1 MTKATL
7 LDLVDG
13 LEGEFLVGDGGVEVS
28 NIVYDSRKGVPGC
41 VFVALP
47 SVQHDGHDFIG
58 DAYSR
63 GVRAFVVERWAADA
77 PQGNDLTVF
86 QVPDSRVALAGMSA
100 AYFGYPA
107 KKLTVIGLTGT
118 KGKTTTSYIIKA
130 ICEAAG
136 VDVGIIGSN
145 GITYPAPD
153 DPQSVDG
160 IFHTKGLNTT
170 PESYELE
177 HIFADM
183 VAAGVTTVIMEAT
196 SQGFMMHRTDG
207 VQFNI
212 GVFTNIS
219 HDHISPLEH
228 PSFEH
233 YFACKKRIFDQ
244 SDVVVVNRDAELFS
258 QIVDGVTTPLK
269 TYGLSDGVDY
279 HGEIEVGDEAD
290 HTQRFTCQAPD
301 FTGEFEINLVG
312 KFNVSNALCA
322 IAVADLLGLPVDAMR
337 AGLATAKAMGRLE
350 VLDVP
355 APYTVLI
362 DFAHNR
368 LSMEA
373 MIEGVQAYHP
383 KHLLAVFGLEGDRS
397 HERRFDC
404 GEMLGR
410 YMDYTILSDASPRM
424 DNPDQILADIATGI
438 ERGGGAG
445 KHETIRD
452 RHISIPKILDMAQP
466 GDVVLLV
473 GKGAV
478 TYEEVKGV
486 NYPFDERDVVADYF
500 AVKAGEN

>member
-1 MTKATL
+1 MKASL
-7 LDLVDG
+7 LDLVG
-13 LEGEFLVGDGGVEVS
+13 TLTGEFIAGDGGAEVRD
-28 NIVYDSRKGVPGC
+28 IVYDSRHGQPGD

-63 GVRAFVVERWAADA
+63 GVRAFVVERWPKGA
-77 PQGNDLTVF
+77 PEGDVTVF

-100 AYFGYPA
+100 AYFGHPA
-107 KKLTVIGLTGT
+107 RKLTVIGLTGT

-130 ICEAAG
+130 ICEASG
-136 VDVGIIGSN
+136 VNVGIIGSN

-153 DPQSVDG
+153 DPRAVDG
-160 IFHTKGLNTT
+160 IYHTKGLNTT

-177 HIFADM
+177 HIFSDM
-183 VAAGVTTVIMEAT
+183 VTAGVTTVIMEAT

-244 SDVVVVNRDAELFS
+244 SDVVVVNRDAELFD

-269 TYGLSDGVDY
+269 TYGLSSGVDY
-279 HGEIEVGDEAD
+279 HGQIEAEETTPGV
-290 HTQRFTCQAPD
+290 HNQKFVCQAPD

-322 IAVADLLGLPVDAMR
+322 IAVADILGLPVEAMR

-350 VLDVP
+350 VIDVP

-383 KHLLAVFGLEGDRS
+383 RRLLAVFGLEGDRS

-452 RHISIPKILDMAQP
+452 RHVSIPKILDMAGP

-478 TYEEVKGV
+478 TYEEVMGV
-486 NYPFDERDVVADYF
+486 NYPFDEREVVADYF
-500 AVKAGEN
+500 AKS

>member
-1 MTKATL
+1 MASFC
-7 LDLVDG
+7 DLVGG
-13 LEGEFLVGDGGVEVS
+13 LTGEFIVGGGDVEVAD
-28 NIVYDSRKGVPGC
+28 IVYDSRKGAPGC

-47 SVQHDGHDFIG
+47 SVQHDGHDFIA
-58 DAYSR
+58 DAHAR
-63 GVRAFVVERWAADA
+63 GVRAFVVEHWPNDV
-77 PQGNDLTVF
+77 PQDGVTIF

-100 AYFGYPA
+100 EYFGYPA
-107 KKLTVIGLTGT
+107 RKLTVIGLTGT

-136 VDVGIIGSN
+136 VAVGISGSN
-145 GITYPAPD
+145 GITYPAPN
-153 DPQSVDG
+153 DPRAVDG
-160 IFHTKGLNTT
+160 VFHTKGLNTT
-170 PESYELE
+170 PESYEL
-177 HIFADM
+177 HHMFADM

-244 SDVVVVNRDAELFS
+244 SDVVVVNRDAELYN

-269 TYGLSDGVDY
+269 TYGLSDDVDY
-279 HGEIEVGDEAD
+279 HGEIEDDEDD
-290 HTQRFTCQAPD
+290 HTQRFTCRAPD
-301 FTGEFEINLVG
+301 FAAEFETRLVG

-322 IAVADLLGLPVDAMR
+322 IGVADLLGLPVDAMKS
-337 AGLATAKAMGRLE
+337 GVATAKAMGRLE
-350 VLDVP
+350 LLDVP

-383 KHLLAVFGLEGDRS
+383 KRLLAVFGLEGDRS

-445 KHETIRD
+445 KYETIRD
-452 RHISIPKILDMAQP
+452 RHVSIPKILDMAQP

-478 TYEEVKGV
+478 TYEEVMGV
-486 NYPFDERDVVADYF
+486 NHPFDERDVVAGYF
-500 AVKAGEN
+500 RK